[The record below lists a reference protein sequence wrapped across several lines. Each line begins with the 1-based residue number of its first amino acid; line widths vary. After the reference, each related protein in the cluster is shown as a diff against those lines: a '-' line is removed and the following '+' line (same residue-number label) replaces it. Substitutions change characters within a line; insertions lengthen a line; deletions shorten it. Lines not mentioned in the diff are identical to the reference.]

1 MGGSSSKD
9 LTFSD
14 FESTANNNDSKNKII
29 SQNNSKNS
37 KSQTISKKRS
47 KTQSNQQNIP
57 NSTSQKNSSQML
69 SGTGNTGQSPQ
80 SLEEITEK
88 ESEYKESHQEEEN
101 EEETENEED
110 EDNNN
115 KEEENDE
122 EEEYTQKD
130 DDISNLK
137 SFIENKKKQKKKG
150 ERLTIPRKSK
160 NGEKYLEGDIE
171 YKKIKRPETIKEESN
186 EDEEE
191 KSQQNGNQLDEVEQL
206 KKKKMLKEYD
216 FYLTKEIPK
225 NKFINKNKNSNLP
238 MDFADVEE
246 KKNQEKKYLCFIEA
260 KTKKKKKI
268 EIKPDKTNQIIRDE
282 IYLFNERRKQIKS
295 IKPLT
300 QDEYL
305 KPYSYK
311 VEFEIGKK
319 GISNKVINKINENG
333 QNEYIDVYPNGE
345 GYKFKPND
353 SDEEEKKEEIK
364 KVAENIVTNETLTN
378 AQIEEIKKNDEN
390 NIVNIINK
398 GLKENK
404 LVEEVKAANDN
415 DF

>member
-47 KTQSNQQNIP
+47 KTQSNQQSIP

-88 ESEYKESHQEEEN
+88 ESEYKESHQEE
-101 EEETENEED
+101 ENEED

-311 VEFEIGKK
+311 VEFEMGKK

-364 KVAENIVTNETLTN
+364 KVAENNVTNETLTN

>member
-47 KTQSNQQNIP
+47 KTQSNQQSIP

-311 VEFEIGKK
+311 VEFEMGKK

-364 KVAENIVTNETLTN
+364 KVAENNVTNETLTN

>member
-47 KTQSNQQNIP
+47 KTQSNQQSIP

-130 DDISNLK
+130 DGISNLK

-171 YKKIKRPETIKEESN
+171 YKNIKRPETIKEESN

-364 KVAENIVTNETLTN
+364 KVAENNVTNETLTN

>member
-47 KTQSNQQNIP
+47 KTQSNQQSIP

-364 KVAENIVTNETLTN
+364 KVAENNVTNETLTN

>member
-37 KSQTISKKRS
+37 KSQSISKKRS
-47 KTQSNQQNIP
+47 KTQSNQQSIP

>member
-37 KSQTISKKRS
+37 KSQSISKKRS
-47 KTQSNQQNIP
+47 KTQSNQQSIP

-364 KVAENIVTNETLTN
+364 KVAENNVTNETLTN

>member
-47 KTQSNQQNIP
+47 KTQSNQQSIP

-88 ESEYKESHQEEEN
+88 ESEYKESHQEE
-101 EEETENEED
+101 ENEED

-171 YKKIKRPETIKEESN
+171 YKNIKRPETIKEESN

-246 KKNQEKKYLCFIEA
+246 KKNQEKKYLCFIET

-364 KVAENIVTNETLTN
+364 KVVENNVTNETLTN

>member
-37 KSQTISKKRS
+37 KSQTISKKRT
-47 KTQSNQQNIP
+47 KTQSNQQSIP

-69 SGTGNTGQSPQ
+69 SGTGNTGQSPK

-115 KEEENDE
+115 KEENDE

-282 IYLFNERRKQIKS
+282 IYLFNERRKQIRS

-364 KVAENIVTNETLTN
+364 KVAENNVTNETLTN